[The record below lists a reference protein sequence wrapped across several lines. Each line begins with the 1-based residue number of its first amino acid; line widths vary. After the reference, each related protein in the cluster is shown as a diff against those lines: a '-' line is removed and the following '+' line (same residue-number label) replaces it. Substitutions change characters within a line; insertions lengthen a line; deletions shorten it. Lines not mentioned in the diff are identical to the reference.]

1 MESIKRRGKRLG
13 VCRRRKGGG
22 AAEEWWE
29 GQAK

>member
-1 MESIKRRGKRLG
+1 MENIKRRGKGLG
-13 VCRRRKGGG
+13 VCRRRKRGG